1 MIRKTLIVSAI
12 AMLLCSASA
21 NAQNAAPQPPGAQ
34 GHPSCNPCGAN
45 KKARVPRPPPASVAP
60 PRNLRIG
67 AAPSVRR
74 TMDVANPA
82 DESFNLQERS
92 SS

>member
-1 MIRKTLIVSAI
+1 MIGKRLIVWAI

-45 KKARVPRPPPASVAP
+45 KKARVPRPLPAVAP

-74 TMDVANPA
+74 TLDVANMA
-82 DESFNLQERS
+82 D
-92 SS
+92 

>member
-21 NAQNAAPQPPGAQ
+21 DAQNTAPAPQGPP

-45 KKARVPRPPPASVAP
+45 KKVRVPRPPPASVTP
-60 PRNLRIG
+60 PRNLRVS

-74 TMDVANPA
+74 TMDVADVA

-92 SS
+92 SL